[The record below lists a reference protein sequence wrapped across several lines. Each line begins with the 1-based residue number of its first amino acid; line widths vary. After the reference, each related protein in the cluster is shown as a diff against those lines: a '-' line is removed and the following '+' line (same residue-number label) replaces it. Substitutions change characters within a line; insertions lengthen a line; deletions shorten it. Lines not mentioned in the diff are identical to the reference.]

1 MLPFSDVGNS
11 LRFWVFT
18 ISLQSIFGRS
28 CIFEVLF
35 PTHDAVLPGISER
48 RNQPTV
54 LLAEDAEVPELDPP
68 NS

>member
-1 MLPFSDVGNS
+1 MLSLSDVGIFRARTT
-11 LRFWVFT
+11 LFRG
-18 ISLQSIFGRS
+18 IFGRS

-48 RNQPTV
+48 CNQPTV

>member
-1 MLPFSDVGNS
+1 MLSLSDVG
-11 LRFWVFT
+11 
-18 ISLQSIFGRS
+18 ISRARTTLFRGIFGRS

-48 RNQPTV
+48 CNQPTD
-54 LLAEDAEVPELDPP
+54 LFAEDAWVPELGLS